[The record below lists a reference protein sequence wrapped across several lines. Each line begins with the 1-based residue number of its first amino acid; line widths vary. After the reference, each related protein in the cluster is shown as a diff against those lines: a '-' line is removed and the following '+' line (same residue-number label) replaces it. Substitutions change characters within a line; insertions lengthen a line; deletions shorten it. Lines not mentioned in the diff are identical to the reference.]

1 MTAISAV
8 IFLVSAQYDM
18 STSYIVGRV
27 ENNEYGIAI
36 AYSAVLIGVMLAVI
50 GLMQLAVGSR
60 NIGRRGHEGD
70 LSQSRTN
77 VDLPGRGQPALSGGG

>member
-1 MTAISAV
+1 
-8 IFLVSAQYDM
+8 
-18 STSYIVGRV
+18 
-27 ENNEYGIAI
+27 
-36 AYSAVLIGVMLAVI
+36 
-50 GLMQLAVGSR
+50 MQLAVGSR